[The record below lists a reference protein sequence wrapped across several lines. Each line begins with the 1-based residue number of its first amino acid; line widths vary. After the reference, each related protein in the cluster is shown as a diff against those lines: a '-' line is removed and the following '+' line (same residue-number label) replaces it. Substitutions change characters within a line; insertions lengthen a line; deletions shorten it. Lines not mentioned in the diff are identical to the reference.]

1 LLGVLGHRT
10 TFENH
15 ARKWVGIVNAG
26 LFGLL
31 RSIAVTM
38 PTAALM
44 LIGNAT
50 TTTRALRRL
59 RLHLATTAALTGK
72 TRRATS
78 STVLLE
84 CERQRRLHR
93 YRNDE

>member
-10 TFENH
+10 FFENH

-31 RSIAVTM
+31 RPIAVTM

-44 LIGNAT
+44 LI
-50 TTTRALRRL
+50 
-59 RLHLATTAALTGK
+59 
-72 TRRATS
+72 
-78 STVLLE
+78 
-84 CERQRRLHR
+84 
-93 YRNDE
+93 